1 MAEDKKKIVGLTR
14 EKKKFLG
21 YIIKLT
27 GKSLFFCGLILGWRH
42 AKKKKNYGKNARKK
56 RKRQP
61 AAKSKPSQAKKK
73 KIIIIIIIFFLLG
86 LIWVD

>member
-42 AKKKKNYGKNARKK
+42 AKKKKKLRQKCKKKTKKTTRSQVQAQARKK
-56 RKRQP
+56 T
-61 AAKSKPSQAKKK
+61 
-73 KIIIIIIIFFLLG
+73 FFG
-86 LIWVD
+86 YGWIEFTD